1 MASFLSK
8 DMLMKIALCLG
19 VLAVLF
25 LLMNIN
31 KGGAYSG
38 PRMPLPPPQIE
49 DDVVAMNDEIEDDN
63 DLGDPLSI
71 PVGDAN
77 GDTITLPLPPPPPQ
91 SEMIEPLAGKEMY
104 TDFSKM
110 DKEYSEVNFK
120 PDLL

>member
-31 KGGAYSG
+31 KGGGAYSG

-49 DDVVAMNDEIEDDN
+49 DDEVVAMNDEIEDDI
-63 DLGDPLSI
+63 GDPLAI